1 MQKSFVLYCTGL
13 FLLLHCENLLQNNTC
28 SRLTNVILDKVICIL
43 YFVRQVVSFNSSDD
57 VNIGSRLTNVIL
69 GQGYTYI
76 ILVRQAVSLSSSD
89 DGNIGACIE

>member
-1 MQKSFVLYCTGL
+1 ML
-13 FLLLHCENLLQNNTC
+13 F
-28 SRLTNVILDKVICIL
+28 LDKVTCVL
-43 YFVRQVVSFNSSDD
+43 YFVRQAVSFNSSDD

-69 GQGYTYI
+69 AQGYMYI